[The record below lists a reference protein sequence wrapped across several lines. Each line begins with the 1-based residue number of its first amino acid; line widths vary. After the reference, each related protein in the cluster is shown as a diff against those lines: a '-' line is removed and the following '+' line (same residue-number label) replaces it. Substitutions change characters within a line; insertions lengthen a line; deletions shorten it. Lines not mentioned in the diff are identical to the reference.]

1 MFPYA
6 MSAHHEGA
14 KRNTIGVTKK
24 KTNVKLSYCTGHAQ
38 DYPMEDEMPPI
49 HHAIKQ

>member
-24 KTNVKLSYCTGHAQ
+24 KQMSNCHIVTGHAQ